1 MNEPKY
7 CPLLTEAGSL
17 RLQECLKE
25 NCAWYIRYYTRE
37 GSCAL
42 KDIAAGLTELGQSKN
57 TGY

>member
-1 MNEPKY
+1 MDEPKY

-17 RLQECLKE
+17 HLRECLKE

-42 KDIAAGLTELGQSKN
+42 KDIAAGLTELGQK
-57 TGY
+57 